1 VHIEPIFGRAARAMN
16 SARGLV
22 DKWTWMSTSPAAMRK
37 SNPLVEVLLIVELR
51 VTVGTVGW
59 QEMTIVAAG

>member
-1 VHIEPIFGRAARAMN
+1 
-16 SARGLV
+16 
-22 DKWTWMSTSPAAMRK
+22 MRE